1 MFRRSQLGVGEL
13 KGGQG
18 PARLSW
24 RLSRTQACT
33 PQGLQCSAAASAEP
47 SQSTENFQNMAITQK
62 ALPTWVFL
70 CVFLFSPAHKSNF
83 FFWEALHSLVFFSH
97 SANQLFRHVKWVI
110 SPSVCNCHNEA
121 LTNSKNSTNNRALMV
136 WEMNCWLFG
145 VISYI
150 WDHLIAKTPKQTSAV
165 FPTFGCCMPQNL
177 PIITY
182 QMTSRKAQLLDA
194 HLHAAATLLLLI
206 HSCTIL
212 MHHDIHITG
221 SLLPVMYWASKRS
234 WLMRPFWKLVWAMLP
249 NSLGKGAWKWHFTCY
264 EATLTAPTSSP
275 LTTGKAK
282 QVSPKLDRNS
292 SIPAT
297 MQLSKTNPFV
307 MAMDTH
313 GQNKRE
319 NKRSFS

>member
-1 MFRRSQLGVGEL
+1 MLSVSKTCLGAASWGLESW
-13 KGGQG
+13 KGGRGQRG
-18 PARLSW
+18 SPE
-24 RLSRTQACT
+24 
-33 PQGLQCSAAASAEP
+33 GSAEP
-47 SQSTENFQNMAITQK
+47 KHAHPRVSSAQLLLLQSQVNQQRTSKTRPSHRK
-62 ALPTWVFL
+62 HFL
-70 CVFLFSPAHKSNF
+70 LGFFCVCFYFPLHTNPISSSEKHYTVWF
-83 FFWEALHSLVFFSH
+83 FFPH

-121 LTNSKNSTNNRALMV
+121 LTNSKNQQHQQATSTNNRALMV

-206 HSCTIL
+206 HSCTVL

-221 SLLPVMYWASKRS
+221 SLFPVSTGLPREAGSRDLFGS
-234 WLMRPFWKLVWAMLP
+234 WSELCFL
-249 NSLGKGAWKWHFTCY
+249 
-264 EATLTAPTSSP
+264 
-275 LTTGKAK
+275 
-282 QVSPKLDRNS
+282 
-292 SIPAT
+292 IP
-297 MQLSKTNPFV
+297 
-307 MAMDTH
+307 
-313 GQNKRE
+313 
-319 NKRSFS
+319 

>member
-1 MFRRSQLGVGEL
+1 MLSVSKTCLGAASWGLESW
-13 KGGQG
+13 KGGRGQRG
-18 PARLSW
+18 SPE
-24 RLSRTQACT
+24 
-33 PQGLQCSAAASAEP
+33 GSAEP
-47 SQSTENFQNMAITQK
+47 KHAHPRVSSAQLLLLQSQVNQQRTSKTRPSHRK
-62 ALPTWVFL
+62 HFL
-70 CVFLFSPAHKSNF
+70 LGFFCVCFYFPLHTNPISSSEKHYTVWF
-83 FFWEALHSLVFFSH
+83 FFPH

-121 LTNSKNSTNNRALMV
+121 LTNSKNQQHQQATSTNNRALMV

-221 SLLPVMYWASKRS
+221 SLLPVSTGLPREAGS
-234 WLMRPFWKLVWAMLP
+234 WDLFGSWSELCFL
-249 NSLGKGAWKWHFTCY
+249 
-264 EATLTAPTSSP
+264 
-275 LTTGKAK
+275 
-282 QVSPKLDRNS
+282 
-292 SIPAT
+292 IP
-297 MQLSKTNPFV
+297 
-307 MAMDTH
+307 
-313 GQNKRE
+313 
-319 NKRSFS
+319 

>member
-1 MFRRSQLGVGEL
+1 MLRSSQLGVGEL

-47 SQSTENFQNMAITQK
+47 SQSTENFQNTAITQK
-62 ALPTWVFL
+62 ALAY
-70 CVFLFSPAHKSNF
+70 FLFCVCFYFPLHTNPISSSEKHYTVWF
-83 FFWEALHSLVFFSH
+83 FFFH
-97 SANQLFRHVKWVI
+97 SANQLFWHVKWVI

-145 VISYI
+145 VISYV
-150 WDHLIAKTPKQTSAV
+150 WDHLMAKTPKQTSAV

-206 HSCTIL
+206 HNCTIL

-221 SLLPVMYWASKRS
+221 SLFPVSTGLPGEAGS
-234 WLMRPFWKLVWAMLP
+234 WDLFGSWSELRFL
-249 NSLGKGAWKWHFTCY
+249 
-264 EATLTAPTSSP
+264 
-275 LTTGKAK
+275 
-282 QVSPKLDRNS
+282 
-292 SIPAT
+292 IP
-297 MQLSKTNPFV
+297 
-307 MAMDTH
+307 
-313 GQNKRE
+313 
-319 NKRSFS
+319 